1 MEDRSVTVVRPMRP
15 EDAGA
20 ARRAQYEGWRD
31 AYVRPDGVSTAWL
44 EEVWRPRLSEAGI
57 AEFAAEVAEGQH
69 CPRIVQLVAELDDGA
84 GPEVVGLAIA
94 LAPEKG
100 PQELRVLYVA
110 SRARGRGVGSA
121 LMDAVLAHMD
131 LTRPVSLGVAA
142 FNEDARRFY
151 RRFGFREVRGLESE
165 FAGVIPEVTM
175 TRRAA
180 VAR

>member
-1 MEDRSVTVVRPMRP
+1 MEDRSDTVVRPMRP
-15 EDAGA
+15 EDAAA

-31 AYVRPDGVSTAWL
+31 VYVRPSGVSAAWL

-57 AEFAAEVAEGQH
+57 AEFASEVAERES
-69 CPRIVQLVAELDDGA
+69 CPRIVQLVAEIDDGA

-94 LAPEKG
+94 LAPEDG

-110 SRARGRGVGSA
+110 SRARGRGVGTA
-121 LMDAVLAHMD
+121 LMNAVLDRMD
-131 LTRPVSLGVAA
+131 LSRPASLGVAV

-151 RRFGFREVRGLESE
+151 RRFGFREVRGLESA

-175 TRRAA
+175 TRRPA
-180 VAR
+180 VHR